1 MTNQNVMPK
10 VEAQSDAARR
20 DGHTETFVTNIRAL
34 STVNADYLDAAIK
47 VINTQYGG
55 VQDYLHDV
63 LKLSRND
70 LNNLKQLYL
79 D

>member
-1 MTNQNVMPK
+1 MPK
-10 VEAQSDAARR
+10 VEAQSAAARQ
-20 DGHTETFVTNIRAL
+20 DGHTETFIQNIRAL

-55 VQDYLHDV
+55 VQDSLHDV
-63 LKLSRND
+63 VQLARND